1 MDSRGALSGDFVFSI
16 MITIIIS
23 LGLLSVISDR
33 MDLTQET
40 EKISQSRLLTE
51 KIASSINNI
60 QNHKGKEII
69 YKMPE
74 SIGNSSNYVVSVN
87 STGVYIDIDRKKGK
101 SAIYP
106 VFIVNEL
113 NSTIEVNMYP
123 GKSYLIRN
131 NPSNSHKTTISI
143 IEVNGQE

>member
-1 MDSRGALSGDFVFSI
+1 MDSRGALSGDFVLSI
-16 MITIIIS
+16 LITIIIS

-87 STGVYIDIDRKKGK
+87 STGVYIDIDKIKGK
-101 SAIYP
+101 SEIYP
-106 VFIVNEL
+106 VVIVNEL
-113 NSTIEVNMYP
+113 NSAIEVNMYP

-131 NPSNSHKTTISI
+131 NPSNNHKKTISI
-143 IEVNGQE
+143 IEVN

>member
-1 MDSRGALSGDFVFSI
+1 MDSRGALSGDFVLSI
-16 MITIIIS
+16 LITIIIS

-33 MDLTQET
+33 MDLTEET

-51 KIASSINNI
+51 KIASSINKI
-60 QNHKGKEII
+60 QNHEGKEII

-101 SAIYP
+101 SEIYP

-113 NSTIEVNMYP
+113 NRSIEVNMYP

-131 NPSNSHKTTISI
+131 NPSNNHKKTISI
-143 IEVNGQE
+143 IEVN

>member
-1 MDSRGALSGDFVFSI
+1 MDSRGALSGDFILSI
-16 MITIIIS
+16 LITIIIS

-87 STGVYIDIDRKKGK
+87 STGVYIDIDKIKGK
-101 SAIYP
+101 SEIYP
-106 VFIVNEL
+106 VVIVNEL

-131 NPSNSHKTTISI
+131 NPSNNHKKTISI
-143 IEVNGQE
+143 IEVN

>member
-1 MDSRGALSGDFVFSI
+1 MDSRGALSGDFVLSI
-16 MITIIIS
+16 LITIIIS

-87 STGVYIDIDRKKGK
+87 STGVYIDIDKIKGK
-101 SAIYP
+101 SEIYP
-106 VFIVNEL
+106 VVIVNEL

-131 NPSNSHKTTISI
+131 NPSNNHKKTISI
-143 IEVNGQE
+143 IEVN

>member
-1 MDSRGALSGDFVFSI
+1 MDSRGALSGDFVLSI
-16 MITIIIS
+16 LITIIIS

-40 EKISQSRLLTE
+40 EKISQSHLLTE

-87 STGVYIDIDRKKGK
+87 STGVYIDIDNIKGK
-101 SAIYP
+101 SEIYP
-106 VFIVNEL
+106 VVIVNEL

-131 NPSNSHKTTISI
+131 NPSNNHKKTISI
-143 IEVNGQE
+143 IEVN

>member
-131 NPSNSHKTTISI
+131 NPSNNHKTTISI

>member
-1 MDSRGALSGDFVFSI
+1 MDSRGALSGDFILSI
-16 MITIIIS
+16 LITIIIS

-87 STGVYIDIDRKKGK
+87 STGVYIDIDKIKGK
-101 SAIYP
+101 SEIYP
-106 VFIVNEL
+106 VVIVNEL
-113 NSTIEVNMYP
+113 NSAIEVNMYP

-131 NPSNSHKTTISI
+131 NPSNNHKKTISI
-143 IEVNGQE
+143 IEVN